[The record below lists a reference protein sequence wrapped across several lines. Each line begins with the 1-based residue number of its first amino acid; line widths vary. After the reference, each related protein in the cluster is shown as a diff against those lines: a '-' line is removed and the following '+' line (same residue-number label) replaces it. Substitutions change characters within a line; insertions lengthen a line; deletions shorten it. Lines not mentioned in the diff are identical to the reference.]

1 MERIYK
7 MKQVHLETKN
17 GITLVVETVASK
29 ITVGK
34 FDLLSGTAKT
44 TVEQYFK
51 NGITGKTLG
60 NKLKDVLYADGYRAC
75 NFDNKDKSE
84 NAVKFHE
91 DIKSIYISQM
101 DKSAQELIKKD
112 PESLNNT
119 DNNLRKLHLADVN
132 QSIANLKKAI
142 DTKDKK
148 SKTASTGSKT
158 ASGKNTAVTG
168 NNLHCRTA
176 MEIIAKMQAM
186 TKGMC
191 DKHADIIK
199 GLQATVKMFN
209 DCGIVASVKK

>member
-1 MERIYK
+1 

-51 NGITGKTLG
+51 NGITGKALG

-101 DKSAQELIKKD
+101 DISAQELIKKD
-112 PESLNNT
+112 SEGLNNT

-132 QSIANLKKAI
+132 QSIANLRKAI

-148 SKTASTGSKT
+148 SKSVSTGSKT

-168 NNLHCRTA
+168 NNLICRTI
-176 MEIIAKMQAM
+176 MEQIIKLQAIK
-186 TKGMC
+186 TPC
-191 DKHADIIK
+191 DKNVEIIK
-199 GLQATVKMFN
+199 GLQAIIKMFN
-209 DCGIVASVKK
+209 DCGILASIKK

>member
-1 MERIYK
+1 

-75 NFDNKDKSE
+75 NFDVSDKSE
-84 NAVKFHE
+84 KAVKFHT
-91 DIKSIYISQM
+91 DIRSIYISQM
-101 DKSAQELIKKD
+101 DKSAQALIKKD
-112 PESLNNT
+112 PESLNHT
-119 DNNLRKLHLADVN
+119 DNALRKLHLADVN

-168 NNLHCRTA
+168 NHLICRTI
-176 MEIIAKMQAM
+176 MEQVVKLQAIK
-186 TKGMC
+186 TPC
-191 DKHADIIK
+191 DKNVEIIK
-199 GLQATVKMFN
+199 GLNAVVTLFN
-209 DCGIVASVKK
+209 NCGIVAKVKK

>member
-1 MERIYK
+1 

-51 NGITGKTLG
+51 NGITGKALG

-101 DKSAQELIKKD
+101 DESAQALIKKD
-112 PESLNNT
+112 AEGLNNT

-132 QSIANLKKAI
+132 QSIANLRKAI

-148 SKTASTGSKT
+148 SKLPSTGSKT

-168 NNLHCRTA
+168 NNLHCRTT

-199 GLQATVKMFN
+199 DLQNAVTKFN
-209 DCGIVASVKK
+209 NCGIVATVKK

>member
-1 MERIYK
+1 

-84 NAVKFHE
+84 MAVKFHE

-132 QSIANLKKAI
+132 QSIANLRKAI

-148 SKTASTGSKT
+148 SKLPSTGNKT

-168 NNLHCRTA
+168 NQLVCRTI
-176 MEIIAKMQAM
+176 MEQIVKLQTIK
-186 TKGMC
+186 TPC
-191 DKHADIIK
+191 DKNVDIIK
-199 GLQATVKMFN
+199 NLQVIVKMFG
-209 DCGIVASVKK
+209 DCGIVATVKK

>member
-1 MERIYK
+1 

-51 NGITGKTLG
+51 NGITGKALG

-101 DKSAQELIKKD
+101 DPSAQALIKKD
-112 PESLNNT
+112 PEGLNNT

-148 SKTASTGSKT
+148 SKTASSGSKT

-168 NNLHCRTA
+168 NNLHCRNA
-176 MEIIAKMQAM
+176 MEIIARMQSM

-199 GLQATVKMFN
+199 DLQNAVLKFN
-209 DCGIVASVKK
+209 NCGITATLKK

>member
-1 MERIYK
+1 
-7 MKQVHLETKN
+7 MKQVNKPPVAINPVIASMLAP
-17 GITLVVETVASK
+17 VVVPVV
-29 ITVGK
+29 TVGK

-51 NGITGKTLG
+51 NGITGKALG

-75 NFDNKDKSE
+75 NFDTSDKSE
-84 NAVKFHE
+84 SAVKFHE

-112 PESLNNT
+112 PDSLNNT
-119 DNNLRKLHLADVN
+119 DTNLRKLHLADVN
-132 QSIANLKKAI
+132 QSIANLKRAI
-142 DTKDKK
+142 DKKDKK
-148 SKTASTGSKT
+148 SKTASTSNKT

-168 NNLHCRTA
+168 NQLHCRTA
-176 MEIIAKMQAM
+176 MEIIAKMQMM

-199 GLQATVKMFN
+199 GLQSTVKMFN
-209 DCGIVASVKK
+209 NCGITATVRK

>member
-1 MERIYK
+1 

-51 NGITGKTLG
+51 NGITGKALG

-101 DKSAQELIKKD
+101 DPSAQALIKK
-112 PESLNNT
+112 E
-119 DNNLRKLHLADVN
+119 KQAD
-132 QSIANLKKAI
+132 
-142 DTKDKK
+142 
-148 SKTASTGSKT
+148 
-158 ASGKNTAVTG
+158 
-168 NNLHCRTA
+168 R
-176 MEIIAKMQAM
+176 
-186 TKGMC
+186 
-191 DKHADIIK
+191 
-199 GLQATVKMFN
+199 
-209 DCGIVASVKK
+209 

>member
-1 MERIYK
+1 

-29 ITVGK
+29 VTVGK

-75 NFDNKDKSE
+75 NFDVSDKSE
-84 NAVKFHE
+84 SAVKFHE

-112 PESLNNT
+112 PESLNHT
-119 DNNLRKLHLADVN
+119 DNALRKLHLADVN

-148 SKTASTGSKT
+148 SKSTSTGNKT

-168 NNLHCRTA
+168 NNLHCRTT

-199 GLQATVKMFN
+199 DLQNAVTKFNNCGITATVRK
-209 DCGIVASVKK
+209 